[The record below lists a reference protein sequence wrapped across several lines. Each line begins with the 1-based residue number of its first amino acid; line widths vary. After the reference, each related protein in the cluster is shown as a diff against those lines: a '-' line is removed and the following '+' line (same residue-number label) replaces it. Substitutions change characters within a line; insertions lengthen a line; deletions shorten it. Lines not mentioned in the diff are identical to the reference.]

1 VDILKGKEK
10 IEKDKK
16 EKKRKFLNS
25 EIMTS
30 SISYGDDLI
39 NHKRGNKKKNS
50 ISYFKTNKNLN
61 HILKNIQNN
70 YESDVEKN
78 KLSLKKNKNGTKKV
92 TLSKKQSLLDSINKN
107 IERNQIN
114 LNNPDLYYAEY
125 FHNILERKSKM
136 RENHILNK
144 EEEEFMSKLESK
156 STFSN
161 LNTFNNNLKFNKE
174 HM

>member
-1 VDILKGKEK
+1 
-10 IEKDKK
+10 
-16 EKKRKFLNS
+16 
-25 EIMTS
+25 M
-30 SISYGDDLI
+30 
-39 NHKRGNKKKNS
+39 
-50 ISYFKTNKNLN
+50 
-61 HILKNIQNN
+61 
-70 YESDVEKN
+70 
-78 KLSLKKNKNGTKKV
+78 

-125 FHNILERKSKM
+125 FHNLLEKKSKQ